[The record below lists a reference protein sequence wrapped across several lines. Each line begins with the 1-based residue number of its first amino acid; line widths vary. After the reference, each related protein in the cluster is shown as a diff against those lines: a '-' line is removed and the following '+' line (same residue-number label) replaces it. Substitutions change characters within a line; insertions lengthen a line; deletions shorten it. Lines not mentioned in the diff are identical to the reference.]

1 MKKVVFL
8 FLSIALLAFSISCK
22 DASES
27 SDTQQSKIIPDTPEL
42 AIADTHVNSAPQKY
56 VYVTART
63 GLSLR
68 EFDNLKS
75 EKLAIM
81 PYGSK
86 LKVITTEDQPTMT
99 VGGVKGSMDEVEFNH
114 KKGFAFNGY
123 LSDFFPPEPEIS
135 AERYAEELKD
145 LFPETK
151 YMESVEGNSIRPIN
165 KETILLPTNKWHTA
179 FYVAQQLFDFPRSFD
194 FPNPKGRDL
203 QIIKNK
209 KIKDD
214 SWISELHIERDDNTL
229 QKITYVYKHKKLT
242 SSVSITKEGELMKV
256 EKTEIVE

>member
-8 FLSIALLAFSISCK
+8 FLSIALLAFSNSCK
-22 DASES
+22 DASET
-27 SDTQQSKIIPDTPEL
+27 SDNVKSKIIPDTAEL
-42 AIADTHVNSAPQKY
+42 AILDTEVNSSPQKY

-68 EFDNLKS
+68 EFNNLKS

-86 LKVITTEDQPTMT
+86 LKVITAEDQPTMT
-99 VGGVKGSMDEVEFNH
+99 VDGVKGSMDEVEFNH
-114 KKGFAFNGY
+114 RKGFAFNGY

-135 AERYAEELKD
+135 AKRYAEELKV
-145 LFPETK
+145 LFPETV
-151 YMESVEGNSIRPIN
+151 YTESVEGNSIRPIN
-165 KETILLPTNKWHTA
+165 KETLLLPTNKWHTA
-179 FYVAQQLFDFPRSFD
+179 YYVAQQLFDFPRSFD

-203 QIIKNK
+203 QVIKNK
-209 KIKDD
+209 KIKDN
-214 SWISELHIERDDNTL
+214 SWMSELHIERVDNTL
-229 QKITYVYKHKKLT
+229 KEIKYVYNHQKL
-242 SSVSITKEGELMKV
+242 SRSVSITKDGELMKI